1 MSDRVRGTQLEDW
14 RPYVRN
20 HLDLSGLLPERQV
33 EIVDEIAQ
41 LFSDAEQDLLEQGCE
56 AEEARRLAKT
66 HVATWDGL
74 RAELERTEVRTRQ
87 SVPARLADR
96 LDEDGSRRGGR
107 QFVVGLLRDLATGWR
122 TLRRRPTHL
131 ATVVLLLALGVGLNA
146 ALFSVAR
153 AVLLTPLPYQ
163 DGARLVAIWQDL
175 ENRGVRNYPSAPAD
189 LVDYRQLDAF
199 EEVAGFFSFNHSL
212 VGGDGVA
219 VPMRLAQVTTN
230 FGETLGIVPY
240 RGRLFE
246 ADDGTPFVPPA
257 AASQGGQAAQGGQAG
272 SGFMFRTVLSYELW
286 RDRFG
291 AREDLVGEVIQ
302 FGGGP
307 AEVIGILPPSFRVR
321 MNSETGYGDSPH
333 ALVPYQV
340 DWDQA
345 PRTSWF
351 LATIAKLA
359 PGVTLEE
366 ARAQLKGVETSWWED
381 FPVNANAGTR
391 IRAVSLRDDVS
402 APVRPA
408 LLVLIGAAMLVLLV
422 ACVNLSGLVLVRVS
436 QRLRE
441 LSIRSALG
449 AGRARLIR
457 LLLAEAVV
465 TAVVAGTV
473 AVLVARIALQV
484 LLRQVPEDL
493 PALRTIG
500 VDGRVA
506 LLAIGLCLACSLVA
520 SLVPALRVTG
530 RSRLARLGSRGVVG
544 APHASAVLVVVQ
556 VALSLVLLVGAGLM
570 GRSLVQL
577 LQADLGF
584 ADSGRL
590 VVGTSVPGSRYPQPE
605 QRRVVHENL
614 RLELARLPGVSA
626 VGAVSQLPLGGGS
639 GQGPYGGERELAD
652 GDEGDLRQATWVFVD
667 RDYFE
672 VLETPLLDGRVF
684 DAADAERPPNVDPV
698 VIVDTTLAAKTWP
711 DEEAVGKRL
720 YIKNQTPPIWAEV
733 VGVVAAQRHRS
744 PYGEEQEAIYF
755 PGLMNGSRARWIL
768 QADVAPET
776 LGPAVR
782 RAVERIDPLITVDHV
797 EPLSAVVS
805 RARAGSRFL
814 TTLIGLFSLLATIL
828 ALSGLWGLMAQSVR
842 QRRKE
847 FGLRL
852 ALGAGR
858 GRVLVGVLGHG
869 VALVGLGL
877 LVGLVTSVP
886 ATRLLES
893 ELVGVPRI
901 DAASYALAL
910 LGFFLVASLACLGP
924 AGRAARLDP
933 VQTLREDE

>member
-1 MSDRVRGTQLEDW
+1 MSDPGAGSQRQDW
-14 RPYVRN
+14 RSYVRE
-20 HLDLSGLLPERQV
+20 HLDLSGLVPERHA

-41 LFSDAEQDLLEQGCE
+41 LLSDAQQDFLAQGHDP
-56 AEEARRLAKT
+56 AESRRRAMA
-66 HVATWDGL
+66 HVATWEEL
-74 RAELERTEVRTRQ
+74 RADLERSEIRARQ
-87 SVPARLADR
+87 SAPTRLADR
-96 LDEDGSRRGGR
+96 LESDPREWLGRRA
-107 QFVVGLLRDLATGWR
+107 VAALVRDLGTGWR

-131 ATVVLLLALGVGLNA
+131 AMVVLLLALGVGTNA

-153 AVLLTPLPYQ
+153 AVLLTPLPYP
-163 DGARLVAIWQDL
+163 DGDRLVTIWQDL
-175 ENRGVRNYPSAPAD
+175 ENRGVRNYPSAPGD
-189 LVDYRQLDAF
+189 LVDFRQLDAF
-199 EEVAGFFSFNHSL
+199 DEVAGFFTFDHSL
-212 VGGDGVA
+212 IDGDGVA
-219 VPMRLAQVTTN
+219 VPMLLGQVTTN
-230 FGETLGIVPY
+230 FGDTLGIVPH
-240 RGRLFE
+240 RGRLFDPDDGAPFGSPGTGE
-246 ADDGTPFVPPA
+246 ADDQFV
-257 AASQGGQAAQGGQAG
+257 
-272 SGFMFRTVLSYELW
+272 FRTVLSYELW

-291 AREDLVGEVIQ
+291 AREDLIGEVIQ
-302 FGGGP
+302 FGGAP
-307 AEVIGILPPSFRVR
+307 AEVIGILPPGFRLR
-321 MNSETGYGDSPH
+321 MNSETGYDRSPD

-351 LATIAKLA
+351 LATIARLA
-359 PGVTLEE
+359 PGATLEQAE
-366 ARAQLKGVETSWWED
+366 TQLKAVESDWWED

-391 IRAVSLRDDVS
+391 IRVVPLRDDLS

-408 LLVLIGAAMLVLLV
+408 LLVLIGAAVLVLLV
-422 ACVNLSGLVLVRVS
+422 ACVNLSGLVLVRMS

-449 AGRARLIR
+449 AGRGRLLR

-465 TAVVAGTV
+465 TALVAGVV

-493 PALRTIG
+493 PALGEIG
-500 VDGRVA
+500 VDLRVA
-506 LLAIGLCLACSLVA
+506 LLAVGLCLLCSLLA
-520 SLVPALRVTG
+520 ALVPALRVTG
-530 RSRLARLGSRGVVG
+530 TGRLARLGARGAIG
-544 APHASAVLVVVQ
+544 APRMSAALVVVQ

-584 ADSGRL
+584 TDRGAL
-590 VVGTSVPGSRYPQPE
+590 VVGTSVPGSRYPEPE
-605 QRRVVHENL
+605 ERRVVQETL
-614 RLELARLPGVSA
+614 RRELSRLPGVTA
-626 VGAVSQLPLGGGS
+626 VGAVSQVPLGGGS

-652 GDEGDLRQATWVFVD
+652 GDEGDLRQATWVSVD

-672 VLETPLLDGRVF
+672 TMETPLIEGRLF
-684 DAADAERPPNVDPV
+684 DASDAERPPGVDQV

-711 DEEAVGKRL
+711 GEGAVGKRL

-733 VGVVAAQRHRS
+733 VGVVGAQRHRS

-755 PGLMNGSRARWIL
+755 PGLLNGSRTQWIL
-768 QADVAPET
+768 RADVAPGT
-776 LGPAVR
+776 LGPSAR
-782 RAVERIDPLITVDHV
+782 RAVERVDPLITVDHV
-797 EPLSAVVS
+797 EPLAAVVS

-858 GRVLVGVLGHG
+858 SRVLVGVLGHG
-869 VALVGLGL
+869 MALVGVGL
-877 LVGLVTSVP
+877 VLGLVTSVP

-893 ELVGVPRI
+893 ELVGVPRV
-901 DAASYALAL
+901 DSASYALAL
-910 LGFFLVASLACLGP
+910 LAFFVVASLACLGP
-924 AGRAARLDP
+924 AGRAAGLDP
-933 VQTLREDE
+933 AHTLREDE

>member
-1 MSDRVRGTQLEDW
+1 MREGVESSPLGSW
-14 RPYVRN
+14 RAYVRE
-20 HLDLSGLLPERQV
+20 HLDLAGLVPERQV

-41 LFSDAEQDLLEQGCE
+41 LFSDAERDFLAQGR
-56 AEEARRLAKT
+56 APDAARQLAKA
-66 HVATWDGL
+66 HVATWEEL
-74 RAELERTEVRTRQ
+74 RADLERSEVRSRV

-96 LDEDGSRRGGR
+96 LDEGRPTGPMRRA
-107 QFVVGLLRDLATGWR
+107 VVGLLRDLATGWR

-131 ATVVLLLALGVGLNA
+131 VVVVLLLALGVGLNA

-199 EEVAGFFSFNHSL
+199 EEVAGFFSFDHSL
-212 VGGDGVA
+212 VGDDGIA
-219 VPMRLAQVTTN
+219 VPMRLGQVTTN
-230 FGETLGIVPY
+230 FGETLGIEPH
-240 RGRLFE
+240 RGRMFSDE
-246 ADDGTPFVPPA
+246 DGAPLAPVD
-257 AASQGGQAAQGGQAG
+257 GQAANA
-272 SGFMFRTVLSYELW
+272 FMFRTVLSFELW

-291 AREDLVGEVIQ
+291 GREDLVGEVIQ
-302 FGGGP
+302 FGAGP
-307 AEVIGILPPSFRVR
+307 AEVVGILPPGFRMR
-321 MNSETGYGDSPH
+321 MNAETGYGDSPD

-340 DWDQA
+340 NWDQA
-345 PRTSWF
+345 PRSSWF
-351 LATIAKLA
+351 LATVARLA
-359 PGVTLEE
+359 PGVSLAE
-366 ARAQLKGVETSWWED
+366 AQAQLEGVETVWWED

-391 IRAVSLRDDVS
+391 IRAVPLREDLS

-408 LLVLIGAAMLVLLV
+408 LLVLMGAAALVLLV
-422 ACVNLSGLVLVRVS
+422 ACVNLSGLVLVRVT

-449 AGRARLIR
+449 AGRGRLIR
-457 LLLAEAVV
+457 LLLAEALV
-465 TAVVAGTV
+465 TALVAGTA
-473 AVLVARIALQV
+473 AVLVARLALAA
-484 LLRQVPEDL
+484 LLRQVPDDL
-493 PALRTIG
+493 PALRSMAI
-500 VDGRVA
+500 DGRVA
-506 LLAIGLCLACSLVA
+506 LLALGLCLACALVA

-530 RSRLARLGSRGVVG
+530 TRRLARLGTRGAAG
-544 APHASAVLVVVQ
+544 SGLFGGRGASAALVVVQ

-570 GRSLVQL
+570 GRSLVRL
-577 LQADLGF
+577 VQADLGF
-584 ADSGRL
+584 TAENVL
-590 VVGTSVPGSRYPQPE
+590 VVGASVPGSRYPLPAE
-605 QRRVVHENL
+605 RRVVQEEV
-614 RLELARLPGVSA
+614 RGALASLPGVVS
-626 VGAVSQLPLGGGS
+626 VGAVSQVPLGGGS

-672 VLETPLLDGRVF
+672 TLETPLIEGRLF
-684 DAADAERPPNVDPV
+684 ETSDAERPPGVDPV

-711 DEEAVGKRL
+711 GEPAVGKRL
-720 YIKNQTPPIWAEV
+720 YIKNQTPPVWAEV
-733 VGVVAAQRHRS
+733 VGVVGAQRHRS

-755 PGLMNGSRARWIL
+755 PGLMNGPRARWL
-768 QADVAPET
+768 LRTDVAPET
-776 LGPAVR
+776 LGSSAR
-782 RAVERIDPLITVDHV
+782 RAIERVDPLITVDAV
-797 EPLSAVVS
+797 EPLAAVAS
-805 RARAGSRFL
+805 RARSGSRFL
-814 TTLIGLFSLLATIL
+814 TTIIGLFSLLATIL

-842 QRRKE
+842 QRRRE

-858 GRVLVGVLGHG
+858 GRVLAGVLGRG

-877 LVGLVTSVP
+877 LLGLATSVP

-901 DAASYALAL
+901 DATSYTIALVS
-910 LGFFLVASLACLGP
+910 FFLVASLACLGP

-933 VQTLREDE
+933 VQTLREEE